1 MYSREAEVLNTNHH
15 FTSQEHVLSDARVT
29 HTREV
34 LMPSMLCLIVR
45 NQNVNLG
52 APY

>member
-15 FTSQEHVLSDARVT
+15 LQSQEHVLSDARVA
-29 HTREV
+29 HTAEV
-34 LMPSMLCLIVR
+34 LMPSMLWLIVR
-45 NQNVNLG
+45 NQNVSLG